1 VQVPVGPALGVRVT
15 KIVVGIITVGPATET
30 IDTLTLV
37 TVTTWQVDEVEK
49 RLEEELE
56 VLLVAF
62 EEDVN
67 AVVEFEGLD
76 DESMVE
82 FAQAVVDR
90 GLGG

>member
-15 KIVVGIITVGPATET
+15 KIVVGIITVGPATDT

-37 TVTTWQVDEVEK
+37 TVTAWQVDEVEK
-49 RLEEELE
+49 RLEELE
-56 VLLVAF
+56 VLLVVF

-82 FAQAVVDR
+82 FAHAVVDR
-90 GLGG
+90 GLEE